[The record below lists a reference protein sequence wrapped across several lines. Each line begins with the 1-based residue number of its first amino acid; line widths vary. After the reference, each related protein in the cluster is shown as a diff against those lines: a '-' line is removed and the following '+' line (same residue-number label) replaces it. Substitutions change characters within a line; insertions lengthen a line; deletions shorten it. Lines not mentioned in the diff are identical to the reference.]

1 MTTQPQL
8 SLPAQART
16 LDRIAIVGAGRMGTA
31 LAGALSAAA
40 IDVHGP
46 FRRGETPADDAP
58 LVLLCVPD
66 GQIEPAAA
74 TASPCAKAGSSATA
88 RPPPRSPR
96 SATTRPSR
104 CIRS

>member
-46 FRRGETPADDAP
+46 FRRGETPAVDAP

-66 GQIEPAAA
+66 GQ
-74 TASPCAKAGSSATA
+74 TGSH
-88 RPPPRSPR
+88 PR
-96 SATTRPSR
+96 
-104 CIRS
+104 